1 MSHWIGKVVLSI
13 FLVSVCVTLFQ
24 SYLILNLDT
33 NKLSPA
39 GKDRV
44 STLRRWILLFMFCL
58 FILVSAS
65 MLETR
70 WILLY
75 GVRMVGFVMFA
86 LRFIVFSVSISISAQ
101 IVFYGEE
108 IQNYTTLRNLAYA
121 SLACSG
127 AWLLVVVYKRYRD
140 YNEGHQNYLLAF
152 DKEWNKSQPFKI
164 STKKL
169 SCSETLSHICPTD
182 ATFVLV
188 QSLAESS
195 NEELKPY
202 SDYIVLQ
209 TNEEQYSDYNTVFK
223 NVLGT
228 MDIDKANN
236 QITLDV
242 NRDQYEFGS
251 TIFFE
256 SFPHFKPTNNGY
268 PLLMLINTREEW
280 MELEKIYPEL
290 SKIER
295 EIIDHYLPEGHFPEN
310 HFPSEW
316 FSKDNIYPYRPML
329 GTILI
334 DHQLYQLGI
343 RDWNVNHRIKV
354 LAQQGSLLYFLIGAW
369 RLFPWD
375 VFGSEFQFGG
385 YPNSLGFYIYSDG
398 MIEQSF
404 PDYTQP
410 LVKRR
415 QSHKV
420 YLTSSGDIIVEHH
433 MYFGMGCNITEI
445 PHSTVQGYNADQI
458 GGLASIEFVMMFNVT
473 KQKVYYLYKNYAWA
487 NQTIQR
493 FMELVSRQA
502 YTDRQV
508 DIKTLC
514 DCINLLL
521 TTRVINE
528 TDYELIENDCSIK
541 ETLYRV
547 ADFCHPDEERQSELG
562 YILGLIIY
570 SLPTAKQTKLIEKIT
585 PILYKYDLTK
595 LQAWKTNVL
604 PKLVK

>member
-24 SYLILNLDT
+24 NYLILHLDT

-39 GKDRV
+39 AKDRV
-44 STLRRWILLFMFCL
+44 NTLHRWILLFMFCL

-169 SCSETLSHICPTD
+169 SCNETFSHICPTD

-209 TNEEQYSDYNTVFK
+209 SSEEKYSSYNSMFK
-223 NVLGT
+223 ELLGSGGV
-228 MDIDKANN
+228 DNFNA
-236 QITLDV
+236 QIVQDV
-242 NRDQYEFGS
+242 NRETYIFGS
-251 TIFFE
+251 KTVFDE
-256 SFPHFKPTNNGY
+256 FPYFKPITKVQ
-268 PLLMLINTREEW
+268 PMLMNINTREEW
-280 MELEKIYPEL
+280 MELEKKYSDL
-290 SKIER
+290 SRIER
-295 EIIDHYLPEGHFPEN
+295 EIIDHYFPEN
-310 HFPSEW
+310 HFPIEW
-316 FSKDNIYPYRPML
+316 FSEDGSTDQRKQML

-343 RDWNVNHRIKV
+343 RDWNVNHTIKV
-354 LAQQGSLLYFLIGAW
+354 LSQQGALKDYSIGGW
-369 RLFPWD
+369 GLFPWN
-375 VFGSEFQFGG
+375 VFGSEYDLGS
-385 YPNSLGFYIYSDG
+385 PDCLGFYQFSPE

-404 PDYTQP
+404 PEYTQP
-410 LVKRR
+410 LVRR
-415 QSHKV
+415 PRSHKV
-420 YLTSSGDIIVEHH
+420 YFASSGDLIVEHQ
-433 MYFGMGCNITEI
+433 MYYGLGCNITKI
-445 PHSTVQGYNADQI
+445 PHSTVQGEDKEQF
-458 GGLASIEFVMMFNVT
+458 GGLASIQFVMMFNVT
-473 KQKVYYLYKNYAWA
+473 KQKFYHLYKNYAWA

-508 DIKTLC
+508 DKKTLYN
-514 DCINLLL
+514 CIVLLL
-521 TTRVINE
+521 TTRVISE
-528 TDYELIENDCSIK
+528 TDYELVEKDCSVK
-541 ETLYRV
+541 EYLYRV
-547 ADFCHPDEERQSELG
+547 ADFCHPDEGRQSELG
-562 YILGLIIY
+562 YILGFIIY

>member
-13 FLVSVCVTLFQ
+13 FLVCVCITLFQ

-39 GKDRV
+39 AKDRV
-44 STLRRWILLFMFCL
+44 NTLHRWILLFMFCL

-101 IVFYGEE
+101 IVFDGEE

-140 YNEGHQNYLLAF
+140 YNEEHQNYLLTF
-152 DKEWNKSQPFKI
+152 DKEWKRSQPFKV
-164 STKKL
+164 STKKF
-169 SCSETLSHICPTD
+169 SCNEFYSPIFPSD
-182 ATFVLV
+182 AIFVSVRSLV
-188 QSLAESS
+188 DFS
-195 NEELKPY
+195 NEELQPY
-202 SDYIVLQ
+202 SDYIALQ
-209 TNEEQYSDYNTVFK
+209 TSEDLYSDYNLVFK
-223 NVLGT
+223 QSVGNWS
-228 MDIDKANN
+228 IDRMNE
-236 QITLDV
+236 QIAKDS
-242 NRDQYEFGS
+242 NRDQYEFGTR
-251 TIFFE
+251 TIFDA
-256 SFPHFKPTNNGY
+256 FPYFKRTIDEQP
-268 PLLMLINTREEW
+268 MIMDINTREEW
-280 MELEKIYPEL
+280 MELEQKYPDL
-290 SKIER
+290 SRIER
-295 EIIDHYLPEGHFPEN
+295 EIIDHYFPEN
-310 HFPSEW
+310 HFPIEW
-316 FSKDNIYPYRPML
+316 FSEDGSTDQRKQML

-343 RDWNVNHRIKV
+343 RDWNVNHTIKV
-354 LAQQGSLLYFLIGAW
+354 LSQQGIFLFNFLIGGW
-369 RLFPWD
+369 GLFPWN
-375 VFGSEFQFGG
+375 VFGSE
-385 YPNSLGFYIYSDG
+385 YPYASNPDCLGFYTFSSG

-404 PDYTQP
+404 PDYTQS
-410 LVKRR
+410 LVKRP

-420 YLTSSGDIIVEHH
+420 YLTSSGDIIVENH
-433 MYFGMGCNITEI
+433 MYFGLGYYMKQIKHT
-445 PHSTVQGYNADQI
+445 TVEGFNKDQM

-493 FMELVSRQA
+493 FMELVSKQA
-502 YTDRQV
+502 YTEHQV
-508 DIKTLC
+508 EIQTLY
-514 DCINLLL
+514 DCFEILL

-528 TDYELIENDCSIK
+528 TDYELVEKDCSSK
-541 ETLYRV
+541 EVNYRV
-547 ADFCHPDEERQSELG
+547 GDFCHPDEPRQSELA
-562 YILGLIIY
+562 YILGFIIY
-570 SLPTAKQTKLIEKIT
+570 SLPSAKQTKLIEKIT